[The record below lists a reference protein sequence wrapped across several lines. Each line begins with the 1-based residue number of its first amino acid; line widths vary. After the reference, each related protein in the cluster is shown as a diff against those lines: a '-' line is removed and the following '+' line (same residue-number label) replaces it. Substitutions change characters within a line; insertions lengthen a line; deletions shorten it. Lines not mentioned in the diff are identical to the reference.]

1 MSIHRSADRFGLRR
15 RTLLGAGATL
25 IAAPALVERAN
36 AQSAFDWKQ
45 FKGTKLEVNFAK
57 SPRGDVLQA
66 HQKEFEELTGI
77 KVGSE
82 QIPEQQQR
90 PKVAVEFA
98 SGRPSFDVVNVALH
112 VQKRMIEKGKWL
124 ADLRPLL
131 ADQNATSRDYDF
143 ADFGGPGIRAAT
155 AADGLLH
162 TIPINQDL
170 WLTFYNKQLFKE
182 RGLAFPKTLDEM
194 FEAAKALTDKS
205 KGVYGYVGRG
215 LKNANLPPYT
225 SFLLG
230 WDQETISAD
239 GRTLLTD
246 TPAAIAAAEFYGKLM
261 RETAPPGSIG
271 FNWNE
276 SQTTF
281 SQGRAAM
288 WVDGIGFSAPL
299 IDKTK
304 SKVVDSLGFL
314 PVPRGPKAQHSATFI
329 DGIGIAAASKNK
341 GGAWLYV
348 QWATSK
354 AMLSEMLRTGSGTP
368 ARASVYQNEDILK
381 TSTFP
386 REWFEAALACLKIA
400 RSGLPEIV
408 GVTEFRD
415 TIGVALTN
423 IISGGDAAT
432 EMKKATE
439 TFKPILAK
447 ELA

>member
-1 MSIHRSADRFGLRR
+1 MLLRR
-15 RTLLGAGATL
+15 QLLRASAG
-25 IAAPALVERAN
+25 IMAAPAFVSRAN
-36 AQSAFDWKQ
+36 AQSAFDWQQ
-45 FKGTKLEVNFAK
+45 FKGASIEVNLVK
-57 SPRGDVLQA
+57 SPLADVLQA
-66 HQKEFEELTGI
+66 KQREFEALTGI
-77 KVGSE
+77 KVGAE

-98 SGRPSFDVVNVALH
+98 SGRPSFDVVHVALH
-112 VQKRMIEKGKWL
+112 VQKRLIEKGRWM
-124 ADLRPLL
+124 ADLRPMI
-131 ADQNATSRDYDF
+131 ADGHMTNPDYDF
-143 ADFGGPGIRAAT
+143 ADFGGPGVRAAT
-155 AADGLLH
+155 AADGTLH
-162 TIPINQDL
+162 TIPIKQDL
-170 WLTFYNKQLFKE
+170 WLTFYNKKLFAE
-182 RGLAFPKTLDEM
+182 RGLAFPKTLDEL
-194 FEAAKALTDKS
+194 FVTAKLLTDKS
-205 KGVYGYVGRG
+205 KGIYGYVGRG

-225 SFLLG
+225 SMLLG

-288 WVDGIGFSAPL
+288 WIDGIGFSAPL

-304 SKVVDSLGFL
+304 SKVADVAGFL
-314 PVPRGPKAQHSATFI
+314 PVPRGPKSQHSATFI
-329 DGIGIAAASKNK
+329 DGIGIAASSRNK
-341 GGAWLYV
+341 GPAWYYV
-348 QWATSK
+348 QWATGK
-354 AMLSEMLRTGSGTP
+354 AVQSEMLRLGSGTP
-368 ARASVYQNEDILK
+368 ARASVYKNPDLVK
-381 TSTFP
+381 TSDFP
-386 REWFEAALACLKIA
+386 KEWFDTALACLPIA

-423 IISGGDAAT
+423 IIGGADAAS
-432 EMKKATE
+432 EMRKATE